1 MAPANANLREA
12 VGRALRRLRLREG
25 LSLEDV
31 DLGTRGAGA
40 RVTRSHLSRVENGQA
55 DLSLSRFLSLAQV
68 LGTSPEDAIRPV
80 TEAMLAS
87 RDGRPEPAR
96 PEPGLPPDLEARRW
110 RLLAGLAP
118 TTLSTPDR
126 FAWADAEARLGRW
139 ERAARVLLDVLDEA
153 PEDGDRLALL
163 AVARAG
169 AGRAALARALVAALP
184 GRTAPLVGAV
194 VARATGEPAGALLLS
209 TPADDPGAET
219 LRGILLAAHHLD
231 RGRPGAAV
239 RAAAG
244 AAEAA
249 RVTGNP
255 ALRGEAARILGSARA
270 ELGDTTG
277 AARAFRAAAR
287 EARRGAEPG
296 LLLAIHRET
305 EMAARRAG
313 DDTAAEAAAAA
324 ARALAR
330 RYALPAGKGVP
341 GPLRGTWCWI
351 RGGGPTGPAVS
362 ERSPEAAAGT
372 GGGGAR

>member
-1 MAPANANLREA
+1 MAGANAKLREA
-12 VGRALRRLRLREG
+12 VGRALRQLRLREG
-25 LSLEDV
+25 LSLEEV
-31 DLGTRGAGA
+31 DTGTRGGGA
-40 RVTRSHLSRVENGQA
+40 RVTRSHLSRVENGRA

-68 LGTSPEDAIRPV
+68 LGTSPEEAIRPV
-80 TEAMLAS
+80 TEAMLAA
-87 RDGRPEPAR
+87 REGRPEPAR

-118 TTLSTPDR
+118 SSLTAPDR

-139 ERAARVLLDVLDEA
+139 EAAGRVLLDLLDDA
-153 PEDGDRLALL
+153 PGDGNHLALL

-169 AGRAALARALVAALP
+169 AGRTVLARALVAALP
-184 GRTAPLVGAV
+184 RRTAPLLGAV
-194 VARATGEPAGALLLS
+194 VGLAAGEPVAGLLLT
-209 TPADDPGAET
+209 TPARDPGGEA

-244 AAEAA
+244 AVEAA
-249 RVTGNP
+249 RPTGDP
-255 ALRGEAARILGSARA
+255 VLRAEASRMLGRARA
-270 ELGDTTG
+270 EAGDAPG
-277 AARAFRAAAR
+277 ASRAFRAAAR

-296 LLLAIHRET
+296 LLLAIHRDT
-305 EMAARRAG
+305 VDAARRIG
-313 DDTAAEAAAAA
+313 DAATAEGAAAA

-330 RYALPAGKGVP
+330 RHGLPSGPGAP

-362 ERSPEAAAGT
+362 ERSPEAAAGA
-372 GGGGAR
+372 GRGGAR